1 MALPFDEQDIRAA
14 FDAATFQRGA
24 HYTAAGAVRGLELGA
39 DGRRLWA
46 QVRGTQR
53 RPYRTQVTVSA
64 GRGRRI
70 VSYCTCPVGA
80 QCKHGV
86 AVMLAALRADR
97 PAASMPSPN
106 RRHRARRRHHPTR
119 WQARWALG
127 WPGWR
132 RPSARLRRPRG
143 RRRSRCSICCRPG
156 PWVSG
161 RRWRCCRAAR
171 RLKAGGWGAD
181 RD

>member
-24 HYTAAGAVRGLELGA
+24 HYAAAGAVRGLELGA
-39 DGRRLWA
+39 GGKQLWA

-53 RPYRTQVTVSA
+53 RPYRVQVTVSD

-70 VSYCTCPVGA
+70 VSYCNCPVGA

-97 PAASMPSPN
+97 PAASMPSPKPP
-106 RRHRARRRHHPTR
+106 AP
-119 WQARWALG
+119 
-127 WPGWR
+127 
-132 RPSARLRRPRG
+132 RPPAAPPDPLAGPVGAWLARLAEAVGEAPAAAG
-143 RRRSRCSICCRPG
+143 PPPEQVLYLLRSG
-156 PWVSG
+156 
-161 RRWRCCRAAR
+161 
-171 RLKAGGWGAD
+171 
-181 RD
+181 